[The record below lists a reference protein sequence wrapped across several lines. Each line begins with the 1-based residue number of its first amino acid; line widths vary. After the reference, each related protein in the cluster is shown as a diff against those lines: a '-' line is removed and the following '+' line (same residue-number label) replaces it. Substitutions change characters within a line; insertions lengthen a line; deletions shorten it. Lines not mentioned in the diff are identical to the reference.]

1 MSSPA
6 PPPPPG
12 APGAPVAGR
21 PGTVAWGAGATA
33 TVGVGRD
40 DLVSG
45 EAVALALPPANLGYR
60 ILSGIIDVALG
71 FGLWLFLWWLSFK
84 VAIDANEAW
93 RGTINTL
100 IPILAVVALPT
111 ALETV
116 TPGKTVGHL
125 VLGLRTV
132 RDDAGPI
139 RFRHALTRALVGFV
153 ELFACLGLPALI
165 SAAISRRNKRLGDL
179 LAGTYVI
186 RDRHRI
192 VDQAPIQMPPQLEV
206 WARAADMAALPD
218 RLAVIVRQFL
228 DGRHGM
234 KPEPRAHAARRIV
247 FDVAPFVAPAP
258 PPGAPFED
266 VLSAIMAERRR
277 RDTERLEREA
287 ALRERLL
294 R

>member
-1 MSSPA
+1 MSHPV
-6 PPPPPG
+6 PPRPP
-12 APGAPVAGR
+12 V
-21 PGTVAWGAGATA
+21 WGAGATT

-60 ILSGIIDVALG
+60 ILSGIIDVLLG
-71 FGLWLFLWWLSFK
+71 FGLWLFLWWMSFK
-84 VAIDANEAW
+84 VAGEASDAW

-111 ALETV
+111 LLETV
-116 TPGKTVGHL
+116 TPGKSVGHL

-132 RDDAGPI
+132 RDDAGPTG
-139 RFRHALTRALVGFV
+139 FRHSLTRALIGFI
-153 ELFACLGLPALI
+153 ELYACLGLPALI

-186 RDRHRI
+186 RDRHRL
-192 VDQAPIQMPPQLEV
+192 VEQAPIDMPPGLRS
-206 WARAADMAALPD
+206 WAVSADMAALPD
-218 RLAVIVRQFL
+218 PLAVVIRQFL
-228 DGRHGM
+228 NGRHGM
-234 KPEPRAHAARRIV
+234 KPEPRAYAARRIV

-258 PPGAPFED
+258 PPGAQFED

-277 RDTERLEREA
+277 RDTERLVREA
-287 ALRERLL
+287 QLRDRLL

>member
-1 MSSPA
+1 MA
-6 PPPPPG
+6 G
-12 APGAPVAGR
+12 APAGGG
-21 PGTVAWGAGATA
+21 PGQVAWGTGATT

-60 ILSGIIDVALG
+60 ILAGIIDVVLG

-93 RGTINTL
+93 RGTIQTL
-100 IPILAVVALPT
+100 IPILAVITLPT
-111 ALETV
+111 AMETL

-125 VLGLRTV
+125 IMGLRTV

-139 RFRHALTRALVGFV
+139 GFRHALARALVGFV
-153 ELFACLGLPALI
+153 ELYACLGLPALI
-165 SAAISRRNKRLGDL
+165 SAAISRKNKRLGDL

-192 VDQAPIQMPPQLEV
+192 VEQRPIEMPPQLET
-206 WARAADMAALPD
+206 WAVSADMAALPD
-218 RLAVIVRQFL
+218 RLAVLVRQFL
-228 DGRHGM
+228 GGRHDM
-234 KPEPRAHAARRIV
+234 KPDPRAYAARRLV

-258 PPGAPFED
+258 PAGAPFED

-277 RDTERLEREA
+277 RDTERLVREA
-287 ALRERLL
+287 ALRDRLL

>member
-1 MSSPA
+1 MSRPVPPRPPA
-6 PPPPPG
+6 GPD
-12 APGAPVAGR
+12 APVAGR
-21 PGTVAWGAGATA
+21 PGPVAWGAGATT
-33 TVGVGRD
+33 TVGVGRN

-60 ILSGIIDVALG
+60 ILSGIIDVLLG

-84 VAIDANEAW
+84 VAGEASEAW

-100 IPILAVVALPT
+100 IPIVAVVALPT
-111 ALETV
+111 LLETV

-132 RDDAGPI
+132 RDDAGPTG
-139 RFRHALTRALVGFV
+139 FRHSLTRALVGFV
-153 ELFACLGLPALI
+153 ELYACLGLPALI
-165 SAAISRRNKRLGDL
+165 SAAISRKSKRLGDL

-186 RDRHRI
+186 RDRHRL
-192 VDQAPIQMPPQLEV
+192 VEQAPVEMPPGLHS
-206 WARAADMAALPD
+206 WAVSADMAALPD
-218 RLAVIVRQFL
+218 PLAVIIRQFL
-228 DGRHGM
+228 NGRDGM

-277 RDTERLEREA
+277 RDAERLAREA
-287 ALRERLL
+287 ALRQRLL

>member
-1 MSSPA
+1 MSRPLPPRPPA
-6 PPPPPG
+6 G
-12 APGAPVAGR
+12 PGAPVAGR
-21 PGTVAWGAGATA
+21 PGPVAWGAGATT
-33 TVGVGRD
+33 TVGVGRN

-60 ILSGIIDVALG
+60 ILSGIIDVLLG
-71 FGLWLFLWWLSFK
+71 FGLWLFLWWMSFK
-84 VAIDANEAW
+84 VAGEASEAW
-93 RGTINTL
+93 RGTVNTL
-100 IPILAVVALPT
+100 IPIVAVVALPT
-111 ALETV
+111 LLETV

-132 RDDAGPI
+132 RDDAGPTG
-139 RFRHALTRALVGFV
+139 FRHSLTRALVGFV
-153 ELFACLGLPALI
+153 ELYACLGLPALI
-165 SAAISRRNKRLGDL
+165 SAAISRKSKRLGDL

-186 RDRHRI
+186 RDRHRL
-192 VDQAPIQMPPQLEV
+192 VEQAPIEMPPGLHS
-206 WARAADMAALPD
+206 WAVSADMAALPD
-218 RLAVIVRQFL
+218 PLAVIIRQFL
-228 DGRHGM
+228 NGRHGM

-277 RDTERLEREA
+277 RDAERLAREA
-287 ALRERLL
+287 ALRQRLL

>member
-1 MSSPA
+1 MTHPV
-6 PPPPPG
+6 PPRPP
-12 APGAPVAGR
+12 
-21 PGTVAWGAGATA
+21 AWGSGATA

-45 EAVALALPPANLGYR
+45 EAVALALPPANIGYR
-60 ILSGIIDVALG
+60 ILSGIIDVLLG

-84 VAIDANEAW
+84 VAGEAW

-100 IPILAVVALPT
+100 IPIVAVVALPT
-111 ALETV
+111 LLETL
-116 TPGKTVGHL
+116 TPGKSVGHL

-132 RDDAGPI
+132 RDDAGPTG
-139 RFRHALTRALVGFV
+139 FRHSLTRALIGFV
-153 ELFACLGLPALI
+153 ELYACLGLPALI

-186 RDRHRI
+186 RDRHRL
-192 VDQAPIQMPPQLEV
+192 VEQAPIDMPPGLTS
-206 WARAADMAALPD
+206 WAVSADMAALPD
-218 RLAVIVRQFL
+218 RLAVIIRQFL
-228 DGRHGM
+228 NGRHGM

-258 PPGAPFED
+258 PPVAPFED

-277 RDTERLEREA
+277 RDTERLAREA
-287 ALRERLL
+287 ELRARLL